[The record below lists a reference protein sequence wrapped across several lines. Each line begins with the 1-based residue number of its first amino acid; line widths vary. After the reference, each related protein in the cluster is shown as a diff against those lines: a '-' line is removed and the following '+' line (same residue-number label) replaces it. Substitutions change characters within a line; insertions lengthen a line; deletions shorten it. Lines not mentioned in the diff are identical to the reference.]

1 MNTKNKLNCYIFSNL
16 IVSVLSLNFLVN
28 PTSSVLVSANN
39 NSGTLNKIYEKE
51 VPVIVTEVVPDTTT
65 ITVTSKPVQSKNT
78 STNTITYIKP
88 SYNSVT
94 GNSLVNYAKHY
105 LGLPYVSGG
114 YSLTTGTDCSGF
126 TKLIFKEFGINI
138 GRTVSSQIYNGTYV
152 SKSDL
157 KPGDLVFYGH
167 TSSKATHVGIY
178 IGSGLVIH
186 ESKPG
191 DVVKINSVNMMVY
204 ITARRLITENIQK
217 EVVIEDKKEE
227 VIENK
232 EEIKEIIKEEVVE
245 EEVKEIPKEE
255 EATDNKTSENKI
267 EKEETKDIIIKEENN
282 STKEEV
288 SNSENEIEEEITEET
303 KTSKEES
310 KTTNE
315 EPSLDE
321 NTIKEEIKT
330 NLEVKEESLVVDTE
344 EKNTNNIEED
354 ISDNN

>member
-255 EATDNKTSENKI
+255 EAIDNKTSENNI
-267 EKEETKDIIIKEENN
+267 EKEENN